1 MNEIKIFE
9 ESMPDDI
16 FTFNGSIIYK
26 GHLINIFM
34 DDYAQSWHIQYEKD
48 GDLVRC
54 LIRIPF
60 LDQNKVQ
67 EVHGRFCGA
76 ALQ

>member
-48 GDLVRC
+48 GDLVDESCGTYCEWREY
-54 LIRIPF
+54 
-60 LDQNKVQ
+60 V
-67 EVHGRFCGA
+67 EWRFRNE
-76 ALQ
+76 

>member
-1 MNEIKIFE
+1 MMEIKIFE

-34 DDYAQSWHIQYEKD
+34 DDYGQSWHIQYEKD
-48 GDLVRC
+48 GKLVDESCGTYCDWR
-54 LIRIPF
+54 
-60 LDQNKVQ
+60 DYV
-67 EVHGRFCGA
+67 EWRFRNE
-76 ALQ
+76 